1 LLVRILLNKESV
13 GQIRMYLVVGLLES
27 THSGMLWLSFVM
39 IPYLADIRIRSFM
52 VGENILGVRRHM

>member
-1 LLVRILLNKESV
+1 
-13 GQIRMYLVVGLLES
+13 MYLVVGLLES

-52 VGENILGVRRHM
+52 AGENMLGVRRHM